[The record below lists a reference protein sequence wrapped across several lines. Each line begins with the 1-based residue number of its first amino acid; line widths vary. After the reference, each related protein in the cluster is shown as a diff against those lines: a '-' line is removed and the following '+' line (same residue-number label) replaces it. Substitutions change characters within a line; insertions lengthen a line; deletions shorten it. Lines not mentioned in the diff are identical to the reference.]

1 MNLFLTN
8 SDRINFRNMLINS
21 SQLIV
26 LSLKNCPHFDG
37 QVLAILNIT
46 CNPFTLRELYLDG
59 CDCITDDALEVLSL
73 LPPEKMV
80 VAHEEF
86 IRKNINSYKKQ
97 S

>member
-1 MNLFLTN
+1 MNLFLTS

-59 CDCITDDALEVLSL
+59 CDCISDDALEVLSL

-86 IRKNINSYKKQ
+86 IRKNITCYQKK